1 MMDISAR
8 NIEGVWFGVACQGE
22 EIFATNF
29 APDEK
34 SVRDGLLRAIP
45 FEVSFQKLETPTP
58 FAERAIA
65 TLKGVYDGK
74 GVSGSLPFAM
84 RHLSEYTQKVLKVA
98 SLIPLGYV
106 ASYGSVADVAGG
118 SPRGVGRVMALNP
131 FAPVVPCHRVVGSDF
146 SLVGYGGGLHMKLE
160 LLKRERRGYTSG
172 REIAVGHERLRV
184 FPVEFVLR
192 KAGKG

>member
-1 MMDISAR
+1 MIEISGK
-8 NIEGVWFGVACQGE
+8 NIDGVWFGVACRGD

-34 SVRDGLLRAIP
+34 SVLAGLLRALP
-45 FEVSFQKLETPTP
+45 LGMSFQKLETPTP
-58 FAERAIA
+58 FAERAIV

-84 RHLSEYTQKVLKVA
+84 GHLSKYTQKVLKVA

-118 SPRGVGRVMALNP
+118 SPRGVGRVMAMNP

-146 SLVGYGGGLHMKLE
+146 SLVGYGGGLPMKLE
-160 LLKRERRGYTSG
+160 LLKRERRGYASE
-172 REIAVGHERLRV
+172 REIAVGQERLRI